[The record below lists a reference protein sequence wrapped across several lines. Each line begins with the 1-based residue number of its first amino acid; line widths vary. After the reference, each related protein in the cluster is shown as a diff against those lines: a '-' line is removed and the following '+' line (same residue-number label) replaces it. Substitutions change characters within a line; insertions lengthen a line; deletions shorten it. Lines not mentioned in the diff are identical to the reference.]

1 MDEMQKREWE
11 EFQNYKKNKGKNKKR
26 WLWGCGGFLGIFII
40 LAIIFGACSM
50 MFSNVDFESTGN
62 NTNTTSKK
70 SNDVDEN
77 NNDSNDDLSD
87 SNNDNESN
95 SSNND
100 NNDNES
106 NSSNN
111 DNNDDGVSREFKNAL
126 KSAQDYQEVM
136 PMSKAGLYDQLTSS
150 AGDQY
155 PEDAAQYA
163 IDNLEADYKENA
175 LKSAESYQEIMP
187 MSDKEL
193 FDQLTSDAGD
203 KYTQEEAQY
212 AIDNI
217 ENHIS
222 DEDSDDE
229 DTDDE
234 YDIVTRSNV
243 MDIVEDYE
251 GSTLD
256 TDTYTYREPEK
267 RDDGS
272 WGFAFYTKDGELAGS
287 YIVDEDGIVTKYDED
302 GVEE

>member
-70 SNDVDEN
+70 SDDVDEN
-77 NNDSNDDLSD
+77 NNDTNDDLSD
-87 SNNDNESN
+87 SNNDNESD
-95 SSNND
+95 SS
-100 NNDNES
+100 S
-106 NSSNN
+106 N
-111 DNNDDGVSREFKNAL
+111 DNNDDDDDDDVSREFKNAL
-126 KSAQDYQEVM
+126 KSAQDYQEFM

-163 IDNLEADYKENA
+163 IDNLDADYKENA
-175 LKSAESYQEIMP
+175 LKSAENYQEFMP

-203 KYTQEEAQY
+203 QYTQEEAQY

-234 YDIVTRSNV
+234 YDTVTRSNV

-256 TDTYTYREPEK
+256 TNTYTYREPEK

>member
-40 LAIIFGACSM
+40 LAIIFGSCSM
-50 MFSNVDFESTGN
+50 MFSNVDFESNGN
-62 NTNTTSKK
+62 NTNTTTKK
-70 SNDVDEN
+70 SDDVDEN
-77 NNDSNDDLSD
+77 NNDTNDDLSD
-87 SNNDNESN
+87 SNNDNESD
-95 SSNND
+95 SS
-100 NNDNES
+100 S
-106 NSSNN
+106 N
-111 DNNDDGVSREFKNAL
+111 DNNDDDVSREFKNAL
-126 KSAQDYQEVM
+126 KSAQDYQEFM

-163 IDNLEADYKENA
+163 IDNLDANYKENA
-175 LKSAESYQEIMP
+175 LKSAENYQEFMP

-203 KYTQEEAQY
+203 QYTQEEAQY

-234 YDIVTRSNV
+234 YDTVTRSNV

-272 WGFAFYTKDGELAGS
+272 WGFAFYTKDDELAGS

>member
-70 SNDVDEN
+70 SEVVDEN

-87 SNNDNESN
+87 S
-95 SSNND
+95 

-234 YDIVTRSNV
+234 YDSVTRSNV

-251 GSTLD
+251 GSSLD
-256 TDTYTYREPEK
+256 TNTYTYREPEK

-287 YIVDEDGIVTKYDED
+287 YIVDEDV
-302 GVEE
+302 VEE

>member
-50 MFSNVDFESTGN
+50 MFSNVDFESNRN
-62 NTNTTSKK
+62 NTNTTTKK
-70 SNDVDEN
+70 SDDVDEN
-77 NNDSNDDLSD
+77 NNDTNDDLSD
-87 SNNDNESN
+87 SNNDNESD
-95 SSNND
+95 SS
-100 NNDNES
+100 S
-106 NSSNN
+106 N
-111 DNNDDGVSREFKNAL
+111 DNNDDDVSREFKNAL
-126 KSAQDYQEVM
+126 KSAQDYQEFM

-163 IDNLEADYKENA
+163 IDNLDANYKENA
-175 LKSAESYQEIMP
+175 LKSAENYQEFMP

-203 KYTQEEAQY
+203 QYTQEEAQY

-222 DEDSDDE
+222 DEGSDDE

-234 YDIVTRSNV
+234 YDTVTRSNV
-243 MDIVEDYE
+243 MDIVEEYE
-251 GSTLD
+251 GSSLD

-272 WGFAFYTKDGELAGS
+272 WGFAFYTKDDELAGS

>member
-70 SNDVDEN
+70 SEVVDEN

-106 NSSNN
+106 DSSSN
-111 DNNDDGVSREFKNAL
+111 DNSDDGVSREFKNAL

-212 AIDNI
+212 AIDNF

-222 DEDSDDE
+222 DE

-234 YDIVTRSNV
+234 YDTDTVTRSNV

-302 GVEE
+302 GIEE

>member
-50 MFSNVDFESTGN
+50 MFSNVDFESNGN
-62 NTNTTSKK
+62 NTNTTTKK
-70 SNDVDEN
+70 SDDVDEN
-77 NNDSNDDLSD
+77 NNDTNDDLSD
-87 SNNDNESN
+87 SNNDNESD
-95 SSNND
+95 SS
-100 NNDNES
+100 S
-106 NSSNN
+106 N
-111 DNNDDGVSREFKNAL
+111 DNNDDDVSREFKNAL
-126 KSAQDYQEVM
+126 KSAQDYQEF
-136 PMSKAGLYDQLTSS
+136 
-150 AGDQY
+150 
-155 PEDAAQYA
+155 
-163 IDNLEADYKENA
+163 
-175 LKSAESYQEIMP
+175 MP

-203 KYTQEEAQY
+203 QYTQEEAQY

-222 DEDSDDE
+222 DEGSDDE

-234 YDIVTRSNV
+234 YDTVTRSNV
-243 MDIVEDYE
+243 MDIVEEYE
-251 GSTLD
+251 GSSLD

-272 WGFAFYTKDGELAGS
+272 WGFAFYTKDDELAGS

>member
-70 SNDVDEN
+70 SDDVDEN
-77 NNDSNDDLSD
+77 NNDTNDDLSD
-87 SNNDNESN
+87 SNNDNESD
-95 SSNND
+95 SS
-100 NNDNES
+100 S
-106 NSSNN
+106 N
-111 DNNDDGVSREFKNAL
+111 DNNDDDVSREFKNAL
-126 KSAQDYQEVM
+126 KSAQDYQEFM

-163 IDNLEADYKENA
+163 IDNLDANYKENA
-175 LKSAESYQEIMP
+175 LKSAENYQEFMP

-203 KYTQEEAQY
+203 QYTQEEAQY

-234 YDIVTRSNV
+234 YDTVTRSNV

-256 TDTYTYREPEK
+256 TNTYTYREPEK

-272 WGFAFYTKDGELAGS
+272 WGFAFYTKDDELAGS
-287 YIVDEDGIVTKYDED
+287 YIVDEDG
-302 GVEE
+302 VEE

>member
-1 MDEMQKREWE
+1 
-11 EFQNYKKNKGKNKKR
+11 
-26 WLWGCGGFLGIFII
+26 
-40 LAIIFGACSM
+40 M

-111 DNNDDGVSREFKNAL
+111 DNNDDSVSREFKNAL

-203 KYTQEEAQY
+203 QYTQEEAQY

-222 DEDSDDE
+222 DED
-229 DTDDE
+229 TDDE
-234 YDIVTRSNV
+234 YDTDTVTRSNV

-302 GVEE
+302 GIEE

>member
-1 MDEMQKREWE
+1 MDEMQKRGWE

-70 SNDVDEN
+70 SEVVDEN
-77 NNDSNDDLSD
+77 NKDSNDDLSD
-87 SNNDNESN
+87 S
-95 SSNND
+95 

-234 YDIVTRSNV
+234 YDSVTRSNV

-251 GSTLD
+251 GSSLD
-256 TDTYTYREPEK
+256 TNTYTYREPEK

>member
-70 SNDVDEN
+70 SDDVDEN
-77 NNDSNDDLSD
+77 NNDTNDDLSD
-87 SNNDNESN
+87 SNNDNESD
-95 SSNND
+95 SS
-100 NNDNES
+100 S
-106 NSSNN
+106 N
-111 DNNDDGVSREFKNAL
+111 DNNDDDDVSREFKNAL
-126 KSAQDYQEVM
+126 KSAQDYQEFM

-163 IDNLEADYKENA
+163 IDNLDADYKENA
-175 LKSAESYQEIMP
+175 LKSAENYQEFMP

-203 KYTQEEAQY
+203 QYTQEEAQY

-222 DEDSDDE
+222 DEGSDDE

-234 YDIVTRSNV
+234 YDTDTVTRSNV

-272 WGFAFYTKDGELAGS
+272 WGFAFYTKDDELAGS

>member
-1 MDEMQKREWE
+1 
-11 EFQNYKKNKGKNKKR
+11 
-26 WLWGCGGFLGIFII
+26 
-40 LAIIFGACSM
+40 
-50 MFSNVDFESTGN
+50 MFECT
-62 NTNTTSKK
+62 
-70 SNDVDEN
+70 
-77 NNDSNDDLSD
+77 
-87 SNNDNESN
+87 
-95 SSNND
+95 
-100 NNDNES
+100 
-106 NSSNN
+106 
-111 DNNDDGVSREFKNAL
+111 
-126 KSAQDYQEVM
+126 
-136 PMSKAGLYDQLTSS
+136 
-150 AGDQY
+150 
-155 PEDAAQYA
+155 
-163 IDNLEADYKENA
+163 
-175 LKSAESYQEIMP
+175 KSAENYQEFMP

-203 KYTQEEAQY
+203 QYTQEEAQY

-234 YDIVTRSNV
+234 YDTVTRSNV

-251 GSTLD
+251 GSILD

>member
-70 SNDVDEN
+70 SDDVDEN
-77 NNDSNDDLSD
+77 NNDTNDDLSD
-87 SNNDNESN
+87 SNNDNESD
-95 SSNND
+95 SS
-100 NNDNES
+100 S
-106 NSSNN
+106 N
-111 DNNDDGVSREFKNAL
+111 DNNDDDVSREFKNAL
-126 KSAQDYQEVM
+126 KSAQDYQEFM

-163 IDNLEADYKENA
+163 IDNLDANYKENA
-175 LKSAESYQEIMP
+175 LKSAENYQEFMP

-203 KYTQEEAQY
+203 QYTQEEAQY

-234 YDIVTRSNV
+234 YDTVTRSNV

-256 TDTYTYREPEK
+256 TNTYTYREPEK

>member
-1 MDEMQKREWE
+1 MAKKIQGEDGKTYVEKKPFYKRVW
-11 EFQNYKKNKGKNKKR
+11 F
-26 WLWGCGGFLGIFII
+26 WIVIVILIF
-40 LAIIFGACSM
+40 AIAGSM
-50 MFSNVDFESTGN
+50 GN
-62 NTNTTSKK
+62 GSSTTS
-70 SNDVDEN
+70 S
-77 NNDSNDDLSD
+77 S
-87 SNNDNESN
+87 SN
-95 SSNND
+95 SSE
-100 NNDNES
+100 ES
-106 NSSNN
+106 NVPTSYTS
-111 DNNDDGVSREFKNAL
+111 AL
-126 KSAQDYQEVM
+126 HKAKTYSDTIH
-136 PMSKAGLYDQLTSS
+136 MSKQGIY
-150 AGDQY
+150 
-155 PEDAAQYA
+155 
-163 IDNLEADYKENA
+163 
-175 LKSAESYQEIMP
+175 
-187 MSDKEL
+187 
-193 FDQLTSDAGD
+193 DQLTSDAGD

>member
-1 MDEMQKREWE
+1 
-11 EFQNYKKNKGKNKKR
+11 
-26 WLWGCGGFLGIFII
+26 
-40 LAIIFGACSM
+40 M

-70 SNDVDEN
+70 SDDEN

-106 NSSNN
+106 DSSSN

-126 KSAQDYQEVM
+126 KSAQDYQEFM

-163 IDNLEADYKENA
+163 IDNLDADYKENA
-175 LKSAESYQEIMP
+175 LKSAENYQEFMP

-203 KYTQEEAQY
+203 QYTQEEAQY

-234 YDIVTRSNV
+234 YDTVTRSNV

-251 GSTLD
+251 GSILD

>member
-1 MDEMQKREWE
+1 M
-11 EFQNYKKNKGKNKKR
+11 G
-26 WLWGCGGFLGIFII
+26 LWRFLRYFHYFSNN
-40 LAIIFGACSM
+40 FGACSM

-87 SNNDNESN
+87 S
-95 SSNND
+95 

-175 LKSAESYQEIMP
+175 LKVL
-187 MSDKEL
+187 K
-193 FDQLTSDAGD
+193 
-203 KYTQEEAQY
+203 
-212 AIDNI
+212 AI
-217 ENHIS
+217 
-222 DEDSDDE
+222 
-229 DTDDE
+229 
-234 YDIVTRSNV
+234 
-243 MDIVEDYE
+243 
-251 GSTLD
+251 
-256 TDTYTYREPEK
+256 K
-267 RDDGS
+267 
-272 WGFAFYTKDGELAGS
+272 K
-287 YIVDEDGIVTKYDED
+287 
-302 GVEE
+302 

>member
-70 SNDVDEN
+70 SDDVDEN
-77 NNDSNDDLSD
+77 NNDTNDDLSD
-87 SNNDNESN
+87 SNNDNESD
-95 SSNND
+95 SS
-100 NNDNES
+100 S
-106 NSSNN
+106 N
-111 DNNDDGVSREFKNAL
+111 DNNDDDVSREFKNAL
-126 KSAQDYQEVM
+126 KSAQDYQEFM

-150 AGDQY
+150 AGEQY

-163 IDNLEADYKENA
+163 IDNLDANYKENA
-175 LKSAESYQEIMP
+175 LKSAENYQEFMP

-222 DEDSDDE
+222 DENTDDE
-229 DTDDE
+229 DLDDE
-234 YDIVTRSNV
+234 YDTVTRNNV

-272 WGFAFYTKDGELAGS
+272 WGFAFYTKDGKLAGS

>member
-1 MDEMQKREWE
+1 
-11 EFQNYKKNKGKNKKR
+11 
-26 WLWGCGGFLGIFII
+26 
-40 LAIIFGACSM
+40 M

-70 SNDVDEN
+70 SDDVDDN
-77 NNDSNDDLSD
+77 NNNSNDDLSD

-95 SSNND
+95 SLNND

-106 NSSNN
+106 DSSSN

-126 KSAQDYQEVM
+126 KSAQDYQEFM

-163 IDNLEADYKENA
+163 IDNLDADYKENA
-175 LKSAESYQEIMP
+175 LKSAENYQEFMP

-203 KYTQEEAQY
+203 QYTQEEAQY

-234 YDIVTRSNV
+234 YDTVTRSNV

-251 GSTLD
+251 GSILD

>member
-26 WLWGCGGFLGIFII
+26 WLWGCGGFLCIFII

-50 MFSNVDFESTGN
+50 MFSNVDFESNGN
-62 NTNTTSKK
+62 NTNTTTKK
-70 SNDVDEN
+70 SDDVDEN
-77 NNDSNDDLSD
+77 NNDTNDDLSD
-87 SNNDNESN
+87 SNNDNESD
-95 SSNND
+95 SS
-100 NNDNES
+100 S
-106 NSSNN
+106 N
-111 DNNDDGVSREFKNAL
+111 DNNDDDVSREFKNAL
-126 KSAQDYQEVM
+126 KSAQDYQEFM

-155 PEDAAQYA
+155 AEDAAQYA
-163 IDNLEADYKENA
+163 IDNLDANYKENA
-175 LKSAESYQEIMP
+175 LKSAENYQEFMP

-203 KYTQEEAQY
+203 QYTQEEAQY

-222 DEDSDDE
+222 DEGSDDE

-234 YDIVTRSNV
+234 YDTVTRSNV
-243 MDIVEDYE
+243 MDIVEEYE
-251 GSTLD
+251 GSSLD

>member
-50 MFSNVDFESTGN
+50 MFSNVDFESNRN
-62 NTNTTSKK
+62 NTNTTTKK
-70 SNDVDEN
+70 SDDVDEN
-77 NNDSNDDLSD
+77 NNDTNDDLSD
-87 SNNDNESN
+87 SNNDNESD
-95 SSNND
+95 SS
-100 NNDNES
+100 S
-106 NSSNN
+106 N
-111 DNNDDGVSREFKNAL
+111 DNNDDDVSREFKNAL
-126 KSAQDYQEVM
+126 KSAQDYQEFM

-163 IDNLEADYKENA
+163 IDNLDANYKENA
-175 LKSAESYQEIMP
+175 LKSAENYQEFMP

-203 KYTQEEAQY
+203 QYTQEEAQY

-234 YDIVTRSNV
+234 YDTVTRSNV

-256 TDTYTYREPEK
+256 TNTYTYREPEK

-272 WGFAFYTKDGELAGS
+272 WGFAFYTKDDELAGS

>member
-26 WLWGCGGFLGIFII
+26 WLWGCGGFLGTFII

-70 SNDVDEN
+70 SDDVDEN
-77 NNDSNDDLSD
+77 NNDTNDDLSD
-87 SNNDNESN
+87 SNNDNEPD
-95 SSNND
+95 SS
-100 NNDNES
+100 S
-106 NSSNN
+106 N
-111 DNNDDGVSREFKNAL
+111 DNNDDDDDVSREFKNAL
-126 KSAQDYQEVM
+126 KSAQDYQEFM

-163 IDNLEADYKENA
+163 IDNLDANYKENA
-175 LKSAESYQEIMP
+175 LKSAENYQEFMP

-222 DEDSDDE
+222 DEDTDDE
-229 DTDDE
+229 DLDDE
-234 YDIVTRSNV
+234 YDTVTRNNV

-272 WGFAFYTKDGELAGS
+272 WGFAFYTKDGKLAGS

>member
-1 MDEMQKREWE
+1 
-11 EFQNYKKNKGKNKKR
+11 
-26 WLWGCGGFLGIFII
+26 
-40 LAIIFGACSM
+40 M
-50 MFSNVDFESTGN
+50 MFSNVDFESNRN
-62 NTNTTSKK
+62 NTNTTTKK
-70 SNDVDEN
+70 SDDVDEN
-77 NNDSNDDLSD
+77 NNDTNDDLSD
-87 SNNDNESN
+87 SNNDNESD
-95 SSNND
+95 SS
-100 NNDNES
+100 S
-106 NSSNN
+106 N
-111 DNNDDGVSREFKNAL
+111 DNNDDDVSREFKNAL
-126 KSAQDYQEVM
+126 KSAQDYQEFM

-163 IDNLEADYKENA
+163 IYNLDANYKENA
-175 LKSAESYQEIMP
+175 LKSAENYQEFMP

-203 KYTQEEAQY
+203 QYTQEEAQY

-222 DEDSDDE
+222 DEGSDDE

-234 YDIVTRSNV
+234 YDTVTRSNV
-243 MDIVEDYE
+243 MDIVEEYE
-251 GSTLD
+251 GSSLD

-272 WGFAFYTKDGELAGS
+272 WGFAFYTKDDELAGS

>member
-70 SNDVDEN
+70 SDDVDEN
-77 NNDSNDDLSD
+77 NNDTNDDLSD
-87 SNNDNESN
+87 SNNDNESD
-95 SSNND
+95 SS
-100 NNDNES
+100 S
-106 NSSNN
+106 N
-111 DNNDDGVSREFKNAL
+111 DNNDDDDDVSREFKNAL
-126 KSAQDYQEVM
+126 KSAQDYQEFM

-163 IDNLEADYKENA
+163 IDNLDADYKENA
-175 LKSAESYQEIMP
+175 LKSAENYQEFMP

-203 KYTQEEAQY
+203 QYTQEEAQY

-234 YDIVTRSNV
+234 YDTVTRSNV

-256 TDTYTYREPEK
+256 TNTYTYREPEK

>member
-1 MDEMQKREWE
+1 
-11 EFQNYKKNKGKNKKR
+11 
-26 WLWGCGGFLGIFII
+26 
-40 LAIIFGACSM
+40 M

-62 NTNTTSKK
+62 NTNSTSKK
-70 SNDVDEN
+70 SDDVDEN

-100 NNDNES
+100 NNES
-106 NSSNN
+106 DSSSN

-126 KSAQDYQEVM
+126 KSAQDYQEFM

-163 IDNLEADYKENA
+163 IDNLDADYKENA
-175 LKSAESYQEIMP
+175 LKSAENYQEFMP

-203 KYTQEEAQY
+203 QYTQEEAQY

-234 YDIVTRSNV
+234 YDTVTRSNV

-251 GSTLD
+251 GSILD

-287 YIVDEDGIVTKYDED
+287 YIVDEEGIVTKYDED

>member
-70 SNDVDEN
+70 SEVVDEN

-87 SNNDNESN
+87 S
-95 SSNND
+95 

-234 YDIVTRSNV
+234 YDSVTRSNV

-251 GSTLD
+251 GSSLD
-256 TDTYTYREPEK
+256 TNTYTYREPEK

>member
-70 SNDVDEN
+70 SDDVDEN
-77 NNDSNDDLSD
+77 NNDTNDDLSD
-87 SNNDNESN
+87 SNNDNESD
-95 SSNND
+95 SS
-100 NNDNES
+100 S
-106 NSSNN
+106 N
-111 DNNDDGVSREFKNAL
+111 DNNDDDDDDDDVSREFKNAL
-126 KSAQDYQEVM
+126 KSAQDYQEFM

-163 IDNLEADYKENA
+163 IDNLDADYKENA
-175 LKSAESYQEIMP
+175 LKSAENYQEFMP

-203 KYTQEEAQY
+203 QYTQEEAQY
-212 AIDNI
+212 AVDNI

-234 YDIVTRSNV
+234 YDTVTRSNV

-272 WGFAFYTKDGELAGS
+272 WGFAFYTKDDELAGS